1 MSRRIGRLHRLG
13 SRSTAASAAPATPAQ
28 QDVELELLEDN
39 EMDFP
44 IEELREFLSAD
55 LFDVPA
61 DPAFKEG
68 LREKLWELIQSGS
81 FGYGK
86 TRGD

>member
-1 MSRRIGRLHRLG
+1 MSRRFRQRGQ
-13 SRSTAASAAPATPAQ
+13 AVPVASLPAEPA
-28 QDVELELLEDN
+28 DTDLDLEGVEGD

-44 IEELREFLSAD
+44 MEELREFLSAD

-68 LREKLWELIQSGS
+68 LREKLWELVQSGS

-86 TRGD
+86 SRHG